1 MSINFIIDLVI
12 VVALGTILYLI
23 ARVLPRISDKSNTDS
38 ELKTPRA
45 LVYLEK
51 ADRKLKKNSEK
62 FLRRVRVIILKFDNH
77 LSNRL
82 SKFKKDN
89 GRNGGLKF
97 DLSEEPSS
105 QEVLENPEDSED
117 KKVEKENNSL

>member
-1 MSINFIIDLVI
+1 MM
-12 VVALGTILYLI
+12 LYLI
-23 ARVLPRISDKSNTDS
+23 ARVLPRISDKSDTNP

-82 SKFKKDN
+82 SKFKKNN

-105 QEVLENPEDSED
+105 QEVLEDREVSED
-117 KKVEKENNSL
+117 KKFEEENNSL